1 MQKIRS
7 LVLAASLL
15 ASIAAG
21 TTVLTLTQSAAPALA
36 ATPHCDP
43 YCVGQPTAPAL
54 AATVRGSS
62 FTSNQAQAAST
73 AHLAVSLNFAKIE
86 M

>member
-7 LVLAASLL
+7 LVLAAGLL
-15 ASIAAG
+15 ASFAAG

-36 ATPHCDP
+36 AT
-43 YCVGQPTAPAL
+43 VS
-54 AATVRGSS
+54 GSS

-73 AHLAVSLNFAKIE
+73 PPVALTLNFTKVE
-86 M
+86 YKL

>member
-7 LVLAASLL
+7 LILAAGLL
-15 ASIAAG
+15 ASVGAG
-21 TTVLTLTQSAAPALA
+21 GATVLTLTQSAAPALA

-54 AATVRGSS
+54 A
-62 FTSNQAQAAST
+62 
-73 AHLAVSLNFAKIE
+73 VSLNFAKVE
-86 M
+86 YKL